1 MEDVQVAETTA
12 LSAGFAWQLLGA
24 CRNANHDLF
33 YSDDDERPIERRLRE
48 QHARA
53 VCRRCPVTTLCLTY
67 ALEIEEPHGMWGGMS
82 EAERQK
88 IRLRIAA
95 RKSAIG

>member
-1 MEDVQVAETTA
+1 MKDVRVAEATA
-12 LSAGFAWQLLGA
+12 LSAGFTWQLRGA
-24 CRNANHDLF
+24 CRNVNHDLF

-48 QHARA
+48 QHARE
-53 VCRRCPVTTLCLTY
+53 VCRSCPVTTLCLEY

-82 EAERQK
+82 EAERQR

-95 RKSAIG
+95 RKSAFR

>member
-1 MEDVQVAETTA
+1 
-12 LSAGFAWQLLGA
+12 
-24 CRNANHDLF
+24 
-33 YSDDDERPIERRLRE
+33 
-48 QHARA
+48 